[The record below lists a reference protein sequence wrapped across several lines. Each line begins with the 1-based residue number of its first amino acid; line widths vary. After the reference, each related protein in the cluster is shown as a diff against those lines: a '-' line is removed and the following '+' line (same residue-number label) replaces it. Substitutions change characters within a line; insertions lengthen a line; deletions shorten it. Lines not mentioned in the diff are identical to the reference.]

1 MSDQTKIRILV
12 ADDHPVVRE
21 GLVAIINSQ
30 KDMEVVA
37 EASNGVEAVE
47 RYAATRPDV
56 ALLDLLMPG
65 KNATEAIHEIVEKF
79 TNARVIVLTTYHG
92 EEHIYRALQAGARAY
107 LLKAS
112 PKKELLEAIRKVHSG
127 QRVIPTEVASTLAS
141 RIPAS
146 DLTPR
151 EMDVLRLIVKGLSN
165 KEIASQLHLT
175 EGTVKGYISGLLIK
189 LHVSDRT
196 QAATAAIQRG
206 LVELD

>member
-1 MSDQTKIRILV
+1 MNDTTKIRILV

-37 EASNGVEAVE
+37 EASNGIEAVGQ
-47 RYAATRPDV
+47 YTATRPDL

-65 KNATEAIHEIVEKF
+65 KNAAEVIQEIAEKF
-79 TNARVIVLTTYHG
+79 PNARIIVLTTYHG

-112 PKKELLEAIRKVHSG
+112 PKRELLDAIRKVHSG
-127 QRVIPTEVASTLAS
+127 QRVIPPEVAATLAS

-165 KEIASQLHLT
+165 KEIAAHLHLT

-206 LVELD
+206 LVTLE